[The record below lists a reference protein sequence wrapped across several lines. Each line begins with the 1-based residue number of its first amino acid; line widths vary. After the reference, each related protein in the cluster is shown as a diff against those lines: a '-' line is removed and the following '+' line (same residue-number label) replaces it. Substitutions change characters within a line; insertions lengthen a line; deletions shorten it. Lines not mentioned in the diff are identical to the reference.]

1 MCELI
6 AKIRIKMLVNRK
18 LEITVAFGC
27 FECLSALV
35 LLMMMLMYICTGA
48 SASAGA
54 DTSIFHA
61 KWTSRKENLQKKNEC
76 EIAEPNENNK
86 KKKRTHNGA
95 DRRNKMR
102 HVQKFKRNK
111 KKKPNKYLWY
121 SMHRICNKQN
131 ASRSYAFIEKKKHCY
146 LHRRIRNS

>member
-1 MCELI
+1 
-6 AKIRIKMLVNRK
+6 
-18 LEITVAFGC
+18 
-27 FECLSALV
+27 
-35 LLMMMLMYICTGA
+35 MMMLLMYICTGA
-48 SASAGA
+48 SASACAGA
-54 DTSIFHA
+54 DTFIFHA

-111 KKKPNKYLWY
+111 KKKTKQIFMIFNAQNMQQAK
-121 SMHRICNKQN
+121 RISIICFY
-131 ASRSYAFIEKKKHCY
+131 RKKKHCY

>member
-1 MCELI
+1 
-6 AKIRIKMLVNRK
+6 
-18 LEITVAFGC
+18 
-27 FECLSALV
+27 
-35 LLMMMLMYICTGA
+35 MMMLMYICSGA

-86 KKKRTHNGA
+86 KKKHTHNGA

-102 HVQKFKRNK
+102 HVRKFKRNK
-111 KKKPNKYLWY
+111 K
-121 SMHRICNKQN
+121 R
-131 ASRSYAFIEKKKHCY
+131 KKKQ
-146 LHRRIRNS
+146 IFMIFNAQNMQ